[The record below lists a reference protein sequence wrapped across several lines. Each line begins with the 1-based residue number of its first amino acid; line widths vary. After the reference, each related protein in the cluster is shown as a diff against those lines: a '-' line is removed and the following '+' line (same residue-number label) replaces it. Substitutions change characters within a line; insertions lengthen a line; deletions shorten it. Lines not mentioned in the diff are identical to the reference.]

1 MDGIY
6 MNVVFLPPGMEHLPP
21 SMYIAATQ
29 GSLRATLPPGMGT
42 FTTLDVHCLNS
53 GVPPGNP
60 EQSPIFKPVS
70 KATKAMEIGPKATR
84 NHEKSTLESKEI
96 QFL

>member
-6 MNVVFLPPGMEHLPP
+6 MNVVFLPPGM
-21 SMYIAATQ
+21 
-29 GSLRATLPPGMGT
+29 GT
-42 FTTLDVHCLNS
+42 FTTLDVRCLNS

-60 EQSPIFKPVS
+60 EQPSIFKPGS
-70 KATKAMEIGPKATR
+70 KATKAMEIGPKATP
-84 NHEKSTLESKEI
+84 NHEESTLESQEI